1 MMYKQKTEQLLE
13 TLYSKLQMIERVAVG
28 QLPAST
34 DQVNK
39 TITDSKKIVEQL
51 AELVSMER

>member
-34 DQVNK
+34 NQVNK